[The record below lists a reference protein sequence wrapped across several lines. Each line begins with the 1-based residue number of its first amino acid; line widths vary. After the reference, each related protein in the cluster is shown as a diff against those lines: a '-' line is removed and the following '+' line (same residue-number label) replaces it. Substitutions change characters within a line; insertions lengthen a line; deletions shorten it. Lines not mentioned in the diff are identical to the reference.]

1 MTTRIGT
8 RLGRYEIDAEI
19 GRGAMGIVC
28 RARDPKIDRIVAIK
42 TISLIG
48 LDPEEEAE
56 YRERFFTEAQAAGRL
71 SHPGIVTVFDVGEE
85 TDTRSPYIVM
95 EYVTGQSLHT
105 LLSGEDKKLPLKPAL
120 ELAQELA
127 EALDYAHAQGV
138 VHRDIKPANI
148 LLTASG
154 KAKIADFGIAK
165 LNQAHMTLPGQVL
178 GSPAFM
184 APEQLRGD
192 GVDARS
198 DLFSLGVILYT
209 MLTGHRPF
217 QGNSATTVCFKV
229 VHHEPVSVTAFDSD
243 FPPELAQMVARAMAK
258 NPAER
263 YQTGLEMALAIQKLR
278 QNMTLSGTQKNLEI
292 ADPSGYGILRPR
304 KQLRLSPA
312 EVTRWLR
319 APWSFFAPVF
329 VLIAG
334 IVFFFA
340 SRTIVTVAPPV
351 TTTLTPPVTTTLTPP
366 VTTNGL
372 VARAV
377 SPRPRHQLVK
387 SPETTKLRIE
397 VTHDFAKAEISIWSD
412 SQLVYSQTLQGEK
425 KTHGLVFRKVQG
437 NESDSVWIPA
447 GKHEVRVRVQSAPDL
462 YDHSKT
468 VAGTFAAN
476 SENTLQITSDKKHNL
491 MQVSLR

>member
-1 MTTRIGT
+1 MTTRVGT

-42 TISLIG
+42 TISLAG

-85 TDTRSPYIVM
+85 TETRSPYIVM

-105 LLSGEDKKLPLKPAL
+105 LLSGENKKLPLKPAL

-127 EALDYAHAQGV
+127 EALDYAHSQGV

-184 APEQLRGD
+184 APEQLRGE

-243 FPPELAQMVARAMAK
+243 FPPELAQMVACAMAK

-263 YQTGLEMALAIQKLR
+263 YQTGLEMALAIEKLR
-278 QNMTLSGTQKNLEI
+278 QNTALYGTQKNLQG
-292 ADPSGYGILRPR
+292 AVPGRGILRPR
-304 KQLRLSPA
+304 KRFRLSPA

-319 APWSFFAPVF
+319 APWSVFAPVF

-340 SRTIVTVAPPV
+340 SRTIVTVPRPV
-351 TTTLTPPVTTTLTPP
+351 TTTLTPSVTTTLTPP
-366 VTTNGL
+366 VTTNALAALG
-372 VARAV
+372 V
-377 SPRPRHQLVK
+377 SPRPRHQLAK
-387 SPETTKLRIE
+387 SPDTTKLRIE
-397 VTHDFAKAEISIWSD
+397 VVHDFAKAEISIWSD
-412 SQLVYSQTLQGEK
+412 SRLVYSQTLQGEK
-425 KTHGLVFRKVQG
+425 KSHGLVFRRVQG

-447 GKHEVRVRVQSAPDL
+447 GKHEVRVRVQSTSDS

-476 SENTLQITSDKKHNL
+476 SENTLHITSDKKHNL
-491 MQVSLR
+491 LQVALR

>member
-1 MTTRIGT
+1 MTTRVGT

-48 LDPEEEAE
+48 LDPEQEAE

-85 TDTRSPYIVM
+85 TETRSPYIVM

-105 LLSGEDKKLPLKPAL
+105 LLSGENKKLPLKPAL
-120 ELAQELA
+120 ELAQQLA

-243 FPPELAQMVARAMAK
+243 FPPELAQTVARAMAK

-263 YQTGLEMALAIQKLR
+263 YQTGLEMALAIRKLR
-278 QNMTLSGTQKNLEI
+278 QNMTLSGTQKNLAG
-292 ADPSGYGILRPR
+292 ADPSNYGIPRPR
-304 KQLRLSPA
+304 KRLRLSPA

-319 APWSFFAPVF
+319 APWSVFAPVF

-340 SRTIVTVAPPV
+340 SRTIVTVAPPI
-351 TTTLTPPVTTTLTPP
+351 TTTLTPP
-366 VTTNGL
+366 VTTN
-372 VARAV
+372 APAAPAV
-377 SPRPRHQLVK
+377 SPRAGHPLAK
-387 SPETTKLRIE
+387 TSGTTKLRIE

-412 SQLVYSQTLQGEK
+412 SRLVYSQTLQGEK
-425 KTHGLVFRKVQG
+425 KTHGLVFRRVQG

-447 GKHEVRVRVQSAPDL
+447 GKHQVRVRVQSATDL

-476 SENTLQITSDKKHNL
+476 SENTLQIMSDKKHNL
-491 MQVSLR
+491 LQVSLR

>member
-1 MTTRIGT
+1 MRAGA

-42 TISLIG
+42 TISLFG

-56 YRERFFTEAQAAGRL
+56 YRERFFTEARAAGRL
-71 SHPGIVTVFDVGEE
+71 SHPGIVTIFDVGEE
-85 TDTRSPYIVM
+85 TETHSPYIVM
-95 EYVTGQSLHT
+95 EYVTGQSLQT
-105 LLSGEDKKLPLKPAL
+105 LLSREKKKLPLRTAL

-127 EALDYAHAQGV
+127 EALDYAHTQGV

-148 LLTASG
+148 LLTADG

-184 APEQLRGD
+184 APEQLSGE

-243 FPPELAQMVARAMAK
+243 FPPELDQLVSRAMAK
-258 NPAER
+258 NPVER
-263 YQTGLEMALAIQKLR
+263 YQTGLDMALAIKKLR
-278 QNMTLSGTQKNLEI
+278 EDTSTLSTHRNLEGV
-292 ADPSGYGILRPR
+292 DSGFNVISLRQKRLRP
-304 KQLRLSPA
+304 SPEGA
-312 EVTRWLR
+312 ARWLR
-319 APWSFFAPVF
+319 APWSIFAPAC

-334 IVFFFA
+334 IVFFVT
-340 SRTIVTVAPPV
+340 SRTIVPASRPVTEAPPV
-351 TTTLTPPVTTTLTPP
+351 SVILPAPTSPIVVAAPVVSRRTP
-366 VTTNGL
+366 
-372 VARAV
+372 
-377 SPRPRHQLVK
+377 SRPAKPLESAK
-387 SPETTKLRIE
+387 ESAKLRIE
-397 VTHDFAKAEISIWSD
+397 TTHDFAQAEISIWSD
-412 SQLVYSQTLQGEK
+412 SRLVYSQTLQGEN
-425 KTHGLVFRKVQG
+425 KTHALVFRTVQG
-437 NESDSVWIPA
+437 SESDSVWIPI
-447 GKHEVRVRVQSAPDL
+447 GKHQLTVRVQSADGH

-468 VAGTFAAN
+468 VAATFLA
-476 SENTLQITSDKKHNL
+476 SGENILQITSDKKHNL
-491 MQVSLR
+491 LHVALR

>member
-1 MTTRIGT
+1 MTTRVGT

-85 TDTRSPYIVM
+85 TETRSPYIVM

-105 LLSGEDKKLPLKPAL
+105 LLSGENKKLPLKPAL

-127 EALDYAHAQGV
+127 EALDYAHSQGV

-263 YQTGLEMALAIQKLR
+263 YQTGLEMALAIEKLR
-278 QNMTLSGTQKNLEI
+278 QNTALSGTQKNLQG
-292 ADPSGYGILRPR
+292 AVPGRGILRPR
-304 KQLRLSPA
+304 KRLRLSTA

-319 APWSFFAPVF
+319 APWSVFAPVF

-340 SRTIVTVAPPV
+340 SRTIVTVAPPI
-351 TTTLTPPVTTTLTPP
+351 TTTLAPPVS
-366 VTTNGL
+366 TNAL
-372 VARAV
+372 AAPAPAV
-377 SPRPRHQLVK
+377 SPRPRHQLAK

-412 SQLVYSQTLQGEK
+412 SRLVYSQTLQGEK
-425 KTHGLVFRKVQG
+425 KTHGLVFRRVQG

-447 GKHEVRVRVQSAPDL
+447 GKHQVRVRVQSATDL

-468 VAGTFAAN
+468 VAGTFAVN
-476 SENTLQITSDKKHNL
+476 SESTLQITSDKKHNL
-491 MQVSLR
+491 LQVALR